1 MAGQK
6 AQGAGRKAQGKEQ
19 GAGREAR
26 GNEEGT
32 RVKGRGDA
40 GPSQSPAP
48 CASSLAPSPLA
59 PCTLRP
65 APCRIG
71 VFVCDCGSNIAA
83 TVDVPAVVEDARK
96 QAGVVH
102 AEEGKWICSV
112 DFLSRIQNA
121 VKEQKLDRVV
131 VACCTPRTHEPTFKA
146 TVKEAG
152 LNPFLLEFVSIR
164 EQSSWVHK
172 FDRPEATRVAKD
184 LVKMG
189 IAKARLLEPAECVR
203 IPVGKEALVIGG
215 GVSGMSA
222 AVGLA
227 EQGIKV
233 VLVEKTDRLGG
244 LLNGLDM
251 LAPHT
256 HSAEKLVSDLEQKVK
271 GNPQI
276 RLFLSTQVEDIKGY
290 VGNYKVRIS
299 GQAEPFTIST
309 IIAATGME
317 ELRPSGF
324 NYGAVPTVMTL
335 LEFERKLKTGWN
347 PGDVAF
353 IGCVESRNEKRGCCN
368 VGCMAGLQAASA
380 VRTGFPQN
388 KVGYF
393 YPEISLEGTGVA
405 AFEDAV
411 RRHGLKLFRFADDAY
426 PTVEK
431 GAAGLI
437 VTARDILSGPEVR
450 FPANTV
456 VLITGY
462 KGTEEA
468 PKLKG
473 LLKVSSDNDGFF
485 QEAHIKLRPLDFAAE
500 GVYLCGCARSPKD
513 VRTSIEEGMGAA
525 MRALIPMN
533 KGHVESEGIVS
544 VIDLGNC
551 SKCGLCAKVCPYN
564 AIELVDKAPDVIQ
577 AICKG
582 CGTCAAECP
591 KDCIQIIHFTDEQ
604 IGAQVEEALKEDPGQ
619 KIVAFCCHWCA
630 LGAVDMA
637 GVNRSEYPPN
647 VRIIRVMCSGRV
659 DAAWVRRALELKAAA
674 VLIMGCEFPTCHYI
688 DGNYKAEKR
697 VERMIKSLGKKGL
710 PADRIRTVWL
720 SAADG
725 PKFVATMKALAE
737 ELEL

>member
-1 MAGQK
+1 MASEK
-6 AQGAGRKAQGKEQ
+6 AK
-19 GAGREAR
+19 
-26 GNEEGT
+26 
-32 RVKGRGDA
+32 RV
-40 GPSQSPAP
+40 
-48 CASSLAPSPLA
+48 
-59 PCTLRP
+59 
-65 APCRIG
+65 G

-83 TVDVPAVVEDARK
+83 TVDVPAVVEEARK
-96 QAGVVH
+96 QEGVVH
-102 AEEGKWICSV
+102 SEEGKWICSV

-121 VKEQKLDRVV
+121 IKEQKLDRVV

-172 FDRPEATRVAKD
+172 FDKPEATKVAKD

-203 IPVGKEALVIGG
+203 IPVGKDALIIGG
-215 GVSGMSA
+215 GVAGMSA

-233 VLVEKTDRLGG
+233 VLVEKTDKLGG
-244 LLNGLDM
+244 LLNGLEN
-251 LAPHT
+251 LAPHA

-271 GNPQI
+271 GNPNI
-276 RLFLSTQVEDIKGY
+276 RLFLNTLVEDVKGY
-290 VGNYKVRIS
+290 VGNYKVRLT
-299 GQAEPFTIST
+299 GQPDPFTIST
-309 IIAATGME
+309 IITATGME
-317 ELRPSGF
+317 ELKPSGF
-324 NYGAVPTVMTL
+324 GYGTIPNVMTL
-335 LEFERKLKTGWN
+335 LEFEKKLKSGAY
-347 PGDVAF
+347 PGNVAF

-368 VGCMAGLQAASA
+368 VGCLAGLQAASA
-380 VRTGFPQN
+380 VRVKFPAS

-393 YPEISLEGTGVA
+393 YREISLEGTGVA
-405 AFEDAV
+405 AFDDAV
-411 RRHGLKLFRFADDAY
+411 RRHGLKLYRFADDAY

-431 GAAGLI
+431 GPAH
-437 VTARDILSGPEVR
+437 VTVAARDILSGLDIK
-450 FPANTV
+450 FKADTV

-513 VRTSIEEGMGAA
+513 VRTSTEEGLGAA

-544 VIDLGNC
+544 VIDLEKC
-551 SKCGLCAKVCPYN
+551 SKCGLCAKICPYT
-564 AIELVDKAPDVIQ
+564 AIELVEKEPHVIQ

-604 IGAQVEEALKEDPGQ
+604 ILAAVEEALKEDAGQ
-619 KIVAFCCHWCA
+619 KILAFCCHWCA

-659 DAAWVRRALELKAAA
+659 DAAWVQKALEMKAAA
-674 VLIMGCEFPTCHYI
+674 VLVMGCEFPTCHYI

-710 PADRIRTVWL
+710 PVERIRTVWL

-725 PKFVATMKALAE
+725 PKFVATMKALSD
-737 ELEL
+737 ELKLGGTGSK